1 MPDNLKDHTVLDIAL
16 QSRPYS
22 LTCRDE
28 KDIMITRIMQTKDVA
43 MQPTGE
49 QQNHKVSVR
58 NNKKDVNCLKCSL
71 SS

>member
-1 MPDNLKDHTVLDIAL
+1 
-16 QSRPYS
+16 
-22 LTCRDE
+22 
-28 KDIMITRIMQTKDVA
+28 MQTKDVA
-43 MQPTGE
+43 MHPTGG